1 MGTQGG
7 SEGADRGNQ
16 SGPGRKFIRRKSLAP
31 PKRFCNIAP
40 WRQRGSLHPDLSSP
54 IPVTE
59 VAFGGISIR
68 DKQGGFARVSSGFS
82 VCQLF
87 YFTFIAAK
95 QAQDLPLHSLKF
107 LIFIFLRPSH
117 FISLAGL
124 ELTSNLLCP
133 PMEGCEYRCKLTHPG
148 CPASSSPPFCCHYC
162 SFESGSLVAQ
172 AGLGLT
178 M

>member
-1 MGTQGG
+1 MGLQLLVICVLGETALVGTQGG
-7 SEGADRGNQ
+7 REGADRGNQ
-16 SGPGRKFIRRKSLAP
+16 SGPGRKFLWRKSLAP

-87 YFTFIAAK
+87 YFTFIAVK
-95 QAQDLPLHSLKF
+95 QAQHLPRHSLKF
-107 LIFIFLRPSH
+107 FNFHLLETRLILYPWLAWNLRP
-117 FISLAGL
+117 ISCVHL
-124 ELTSNLLCP
+124 
-133 PMEGCEYRCKLTHPG
+133 RRD
-148 CPASSSPPFCCHYC
+148 
-162 SFESGSLVAQ
+162 GSTGVN
-172 AGLGLT
+172 
-178 M
+178 